1 MYPLAATTAQPAPTS
16 LPPLSAGTQQLI
28 GYGLLLGGAA
38 VVGKLMIDGLV
49 GDMDRAKARREFIG
63 PIYEPPAPPKTVH
76 VKLSDCVRFVAMCA
90 SVYSILADLPDLVS
104 EWGQVQATVEGLIK

>member
-1 MYPLAATTAQPAPTS
+1 MVSLAATSKPT
-16 LPPLSAGTQQLI
+16 PPPPISQGTQQLI

-49 GDMDRAKARREFIG
+49 GDMEAAKARKAFIG
-63 PIYEPPAPPKTVH
+63 PIQESPPPPRDVH

-90 SVYSILADLPDLVS
+90 SVYSILAELPTLVS
-104 EWGQVQATVEGLIK
+104 QWGQVESTVEDLIK